1 MQALRKT
8 AQALSLLRSAASP
21 IPSTSRALATVV
33 DSSYTAP
40 SVSSRR
46 ASSPSTS
53 SKKQPKNPY
62 IVAAPVEQPKAA
74 RFSKNSSRIKGRT
87 PNRPRKALN
96 LTELKEGAQV
106 GTFEQATGGEVKIFL
121 PSVFMRLVR
130 NTGVHAD
137 DPYTATFRTD
147 LRLTKPDISN
157 YLKNIY
163 GLGITSLRTIN
174 YQSAMK
180 RNPIGGGYSRSGGVK
195 NYKKVLVGLTQ
206 PFWYPEERGREW
218 CNEHF
223 MRDTMEEARDRKML
237 KIGDGQKYGVQ
248 STRYRGARKS
258 RAEIERL
265 EAIVKNG
272 GPGEGSEKSDGK
284 SGMRLPMGLKKR
296 KNVVRSRA
304 EKITE
309 GETKVEAEM
318 RRLQEAG
325 W

>member
-1 MQALRKT
+1 MQALRRAT
-8 AQALSLLRSAASP
+8 RALLRPVVASP

-33 DSSYTAP
+33 DSSFTSP
-40 SVSSRR
+40 SVSQGRR
-46 ASSPSTS
+46 RPSSPS
-53 SKKQPKNPY
+53 KAAAKNPY
-62 IVAAPVEQPKAA
+62 IVAAPVEQPTAA
-74 RFSKNSSRIKGRT
+74 RYSKKSSRVKGRT
-87 PNRPRKALN
+87 PNRPRKALS
-96 LTELKEGAQV
+96 LTKLDESANDGS
-106 GTFEQATGGEVKIFL
+106 FEQATQGEVKIFL

-130 NTGVHAD
+130 NTGVYAQ

-174 YQSAMK
+174 YQSSLK
-180 RNPIGGGYSRSGGVK
+180 RNPIGGGYSRAGGVK

-248 STRYRGARKS
+248 SERYRGPRKP
-258 RAEIERL
+258 RAELDRL

-272 GPGEGSEKSDGK
+272 GAGDELNKSDGK
-284 SGMRLPMGLKKR
+284 SALRLPAGLKKR

-304 EKITE
+304 EKIAE
-309 GETKVEAEM
+309 GETKVEQEM
-318 RRLQEAG
+318 RRLQDAG